1 MARTSQ
7 KSADRFHAGPCITD
21 WRHYASIE
29 ASSFCDAMGV
39 RIAWHTPSDISPVG
53 LAVNT
58 HLNIHLHNAAI
69 QETIELPANT
79 QSVFVGSPQPKGGFF
94 YPMEKAGS
102 VLHLMK
108 KLRLIFRSFTAPM
121 SGHKAE
127 RRMVH

>member
-1 MARTSQ
+1 
-7 KSADRFHAGPCITD
+7 
-21 WRHYASIE
+21 
-29 ASSFCDAMGV
+29 MGV

-79 QSVFVGSPQPKGGFF
+79 QSVFVGSPQ
-94 YPMEKAGS
+94 
-102 VLHLMK
+102 LQR
-108 KLRLIFRSFTAPM
+108 RLLLSNGKSGIGITFDEEAAADFPVVYRPPM